1 MLELKL
7 KYQSIDYGSHVSWLI
22 KCEWAKL
29 SSENLC
35 TLLRGKIVSQVFSY
49 KANKST

>member
-7 KYQSIDYGSHVSWLI
+7 KYQSIDYGSHVSWLL
-22 KCEWAKL
+22 KCERAKL
-29 SSENLC
+29 SSEKLY
-35 TLLRGKIVSQVFSY
+35 TLLRGKNVNQVFNH